1 MDQLA
6 GAGKSV
12 VFITGGELLW
22 KIKSKFSKDSTL
34 TEDAI
39 IRSLVKA
46 EVLIIDNLEAELG
59 ALDVNA
65 KAKNLI
71 NRVLFD
77 VFDSRQGKLSSR
89 QTSQESV

>member
-1 MDQLA
+1 M
-6 GAGKSV
+6 
-12 VFITGGELLW
+12 
-22 KIKSKFSKDSTL
+22 
-34 TEDAI
+34 
-39 IRSLVKA
+39 
-46 EVLIIDNLEAELG
+46 IIDNLEAELG